1 MNTIQQLRSI
11 TACAFTTAFRST
23 TFNIALG
30 LAVSGSLLVSGA
42 QAQHTMHNMGGG
54 DSEVSVQTMPADDA
68 VMASQPEMLMLN
80 FGPMVRLV
88 KLAVRTSESDLL
100 DIGFRYSPRAGH
112 EFTQRLPQL
121 QAADYYTVEWAVL
134 DDTESLVK
142 GNFHFAV
149 GPNARPPSYYLNQ
162 MEQMPHIMAPDYRL
176 LGPGA
181 Q

>member
-1 MNTIQQLRSI
+1 MDTIQHLHSQLTR
-11 TACAFTTAFRST
+11 
-23 TFNIALG
+23 ALNPALSKG
-30 LAVSGSLLVSGA
+30 IRLLLLALLPGGLLVSGA
-42 QAQHTMHNMGGG
+42 NAQHAMHSMGGG
-54 DSEVSVQTMPADDA
+54 DSELIQETMPGDDA
-68 VMASQPEMLMLN
+68 VMATQPDMLMLH

-100 DIGFRYSPRAGH
+100 DIGFRYNPRAGH
-112 EFTQRLPQL
+112 EFTQPLPEL

-134 DDTESLVK
+134 DNQESLVK
-142 GNFHFAV
+142 GNFHFSV

-176 LGPGA
+176 LGPGV